1 MTDMTT
7 SLSSP
12 VYVQQTG
19 DIVFATL
26 NRPEKRNALTDD
38 IVAQLTS
45 LCECIA
51 ADASVRGLVL
61 RGAGGTFCA
70 GGDFSGFQA
79 LMREPLAAGQDPIA
93 VYNRKFGTLLER
105 LATLSVPTIA
115 VVEGAAI
122 GGGCG
127 LAAVCDRVLV
137 ADDASF
143 ATPEVTLGL
152 PPAQIAPFIV
162 ARIGAKEARWLMLTG
177 AQLSAGDA
185 LCLGLADEVATSSL
199 LSALLVR
206 ELAQLKTAEPNA
218 VRATKRIVVDAGLR
232 GLPAVLDSA
241 ADAFAV
247 ALRSGKVK
255 EGLTAFGQ
263 KRAAAWCTETLI
275 PPDWQ

>member
-1 MTDMTT
+1 MSDMTT

-12 VYVQQTG
+12 LYVQQTG

-26 NRPEKRNALTDD
+26 NRPEKRNALSDD
-38 IVAQLTS
+38 IVEQLTA
-45 LCECIA
+45 LCERIA
-51 ADASVRGLVL
+51 SDNSVRGFVL

-79 LMREPLAAGQDPIA
+79 LMREPLGAGVDPIA

-105 LATLSVPTIA
+105 LTTLPVPTIA
-115 VVEGAAI
+115 VVEGAAM

-127 LAAVCDRVLV
+127 LAAACDRVLM

-143 ATPEVTLGL
+143 AMPEVTLGL

-177 AQLSAGDA
+177 AQLSASDA
-185 LCLGLADEVATSSL
+185 LYLGLADEVAASNRLNTL
-199 LSALLVR
+199 LQR
-206 ELAQLKTAEPNA
+206 ELYRLMAAEPEA
-218 VRATKRIVVDAGLR
+218 VRATKRIVADAGLR

-241 ADAFAV
+241 ADAFAA
-247 ALRSGKVK
+247 ALRSSNVK
-255 EGLTAFGQ
+255 EGLAAFGQ
-263 KRAAAWCTETLI
+263 KRAAAWRTETLSL
-275 PPDWQ
+275 PEWQ